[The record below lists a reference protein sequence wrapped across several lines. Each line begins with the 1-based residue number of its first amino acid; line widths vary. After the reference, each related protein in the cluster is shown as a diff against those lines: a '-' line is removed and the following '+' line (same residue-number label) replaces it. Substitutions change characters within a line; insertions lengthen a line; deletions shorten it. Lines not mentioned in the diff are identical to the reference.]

1 MLINLFGNWINP
13 QNLISITS
21 ANNAEGNKVSKVIFA
36 SSDFSLEFT
45 DKTAAE
51 VAVEINTAI
60 SASRKV
66 ASESRSADRG
76 YKGSSDRGG
85 YKGGGGDR
93 GGYKGGG
100 GDRGGYKGSRGG
112 DDRGGYKGSSDR
124 GGYKGGGDKGGYKGS
139 SDRGDRAPRPERS
152 GDDYKKKSYDGDS
165 KPAPRSRTGD
175 FKPKKRKE
183 Y

>member
-13 QNLISITS
+13 QAIISITS
-21 ANNAEGNKVSKVIFA
+21 ADNSEGNKVSQVIFA
-36 SSDFSLEFT
+36 SSDFKLEFT

-60 SASRKV
+60 AANRKV

-76 YKGSSDRGG
+76 YKG
-85 YKGGGGDR
+85 GGDR
-93 GGYKGGG
+93 GGYKGGGDRG

-112 DDRGGYKGSSDR
+112 GDRDRGDRGGYKGGSDR
-124 GGYKGGGDKGGYKGS
+124 GGYKGG
-139 SDRGDRAPRPERS
+139 DRGDRGPRPERS
-152 GDDYKKKSYDGDS
+152 GDDRKEYGSRDDFKKKGYDSDG
-165 KPAPRSRTGD
+165 KPVPRSRTGD